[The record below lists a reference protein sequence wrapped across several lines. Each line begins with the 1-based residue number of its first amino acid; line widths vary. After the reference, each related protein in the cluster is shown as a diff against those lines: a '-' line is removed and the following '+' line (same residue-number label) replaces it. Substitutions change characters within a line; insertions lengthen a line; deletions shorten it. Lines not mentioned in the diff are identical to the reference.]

1 MTADP
6 LAQALVAFRG
16 GNLAAALAGSE
27 RVLARSPNHAQALAL
42 KANAAMQLG
51 DNDALVAA
59 LQRLHALRPDDAP
72 VRRNLA
78 TALNRRGNRQL
89 EQSAF
94 AAAEASWRA
103 ALEVWPQHRDAR
115 FNLAAALRRAEHWA
129 QALALY
135 EALDRELADPEVTL
149 RIAECLAMS
158 GRTAAAAERL
168 RSSEYPPQL
177 LNAVAEVA
185 NRCGAIEV
193 AAAHIAR
200 AATAA
205 ERVDAVLSAQLDAV
219 TRRRDSDALID
230 ACFDPAR
237 LGEHSPELQV
247 ALTRALALPQTMH
260 DATEIEHIRQRFD
273 AGLHTLVA
281 TYDAPRLRR
290 CEPRIA
296 QVAWSNFLLA
306 YQNRDDLELQ
316 SRFGDW
322 LAMATSVL
330 GRNLPSIAD
339 RRRPGR
345 PRLGLVS
352 SHWRTCTV
360 GSYFGSW
367 IENLAELDVDLH
379 VVHMGPIEDTGTERF
394 ATRAPNFHRF
404 GADVDEF
411 IAQTRALDLD
421 LVIYPELGM
430 IQRLFAAAA
439 FGLGR
444 QQWMAWGHPVT
455 SGLPTVSH
463 YLTCGEMEPE
473 GAQRCYREQLLPLP
487 GIGTRYALPPAPTP
501 RTRAELGLPAG
512 RLAVVPQST
521 FKVLPANDAIYVELL
536 QRDPSLRIAFSG
548 ANLTAEDARFR
559 ERLRRAAGAELA
571 GRIVFLPELTRERF
585 LETLAACDLMIDT
598 LGWSGGNSALD
609 ALRARL
615 PIVTWPGEFM
625 RGRQCATM
633 LRLLGIEGAIAENP
647 ERLAALAAERVG
659 DREFAAQF
667 RERASQGLEQLVDD
681 AACGQALRGHVASA
695 LGL

>member
-1 MTADP
+1 
-6 LAQALVAFRG
+6 
-16 GNLAAALAGSE
+16 
-27 RVLARSPNHAQALAL
+27 LARDPDHAQALAL

-51 DNDALVAA
+51 DNDALIAA
-59 LQRLHALRPDDAP
+59 LHRLHALRPDEAP

-89 EQSAF
+89 EESAF
-94 AAAEASWRA
+94 AAAESSWRA
-103 ALEVWPQHRDAR
+103 ALAAWPQHREAR
-115 FNLAAALRRAEHWA
+115 FNLAAALRRAERWPE
-129 QALALY
+129 ALALY
-135 EALDRELADPEVTL
+135 EALDRELADAEVTL
-149 RIAECLAMS
+149 RMAECLAIS
-158 GRTAAAAERL
+158 GSATEAATRL
-168 RSSEYPPQL
+168 RSTEYPPQL
-177 LNAVAEVA
+177 LNAVAEIA
-185 NRCGAIEV
+185 NRCGVIEV

-200 AATAA
+200 ASTPA

-219 TRRRDSDALID
+219 THRRDSDALVA
-230 ACFDPAR
+230 ACFDPER
-237 LGEHSPELQV
+237 LGERSPELQV
-247 ALTRALALPQTMH
+247 ALTRALALPQTMQ
-260 DATEIEHIRQRFD
+260 DAAEIEQIRQRFD
-273 AGLHTLVA
+273 SGLRMLVA
-281 TYDAPRLRR
+281 NYDEQRLRR

-296 QVAWSNFLLA
+296 QLAWSNFLLA

-316 SRFGDW
+316 CRFGDW

-330 GRNLPSIAD
+330 GRNLPPIAEQ
-339 RRRPGR
+339 RRTGR

-352 SHWRTCTV
+352 SHWRSCTV

-367 IENLAELDVDLH
+367 IEDLAQLDVDLH
-379 VVHMGPIEDTGTERF
+379 VVHMGPIEDTGTVRF
-394 ATRAPNFHRF
+394 ASRAPHFHRF

-411 IAQTRALDLD
+411 IARTRALDLD

-444 QQWMAWGHPVT
+444 KQWMAWGHPVT

-463 YLTCGEMEPE
+463 YLTCGEMEPD
-473 GAQRCYREQLLPLP
+473 GAQRGYREQLLLLP
-487 GIGTRYALPPAPTP
+487 GIGTRYALPPAPAS

-512 RLAVVPQST
+512 QLAVVPQST

-536 QRDPSLRIAFSG
+536 QRDASLQIAFSG

-559 ERLRRAAGAELA
+559 ERLRRAAGPDLA
-571 GRIVFLPELTRERF
+571 RRILFLPELSRERF

-609 ALRARL
+609 ALRAGL

-633 LRLLGIEGAIAENP
+633 LRLLGIEGAIAESP
-647 ERLAALAAERVG
+647 AALASLAAERIG
-659 DREFAAQF
+659 DREFAEHF
-667 RERASQGLEQLVDD
+667 RDRAGQGLAQLVDN
-681 AACGQALRGHVASA
+681 AACSQALRGHVASA